1 MIKLDSA
8 FIITISVSLLL
19 GFPHPGKSEIEDPIP
34 SLPRGDVSIH
44 LSSFTTGM
52 PVQEEFITPVFTQRV
67 GPTDLAEIPNGSGS
81 LIVTNYGGVAF
92 RLDQSGLV
100 APRAFLNLSSPES
113 PSFNS
118 AFEFGGAH
126 GLTTIAFHPGFS
138 DITSQG
144 YRKFYTVE
152 PETSGSGVPDF
163 VQSVVAGD
171 HHQEAIYEYTLES
184 VESDHC
190 TSACAAS
197 KRELLRVQ
205 QPGWHHNL
213 ADLLFDSEGLLYVA
227 SADGNV
233 AGRTPPM
240 MSDNSQLLTNIFGK
254 ILRIDPFGDNS
265 GNGRYG
271 IPAGNPFVNVEGD
284 QLAEIYAYGLRN
296 PYRIEFDRRTGQMY
310 ASETGEE
317 QIESV
322 ERIVSGG
329 NFGWNTKEG
338 SYLYDR
344 TTKIISVDNDSD
356 GDGRGDFAQQHG
368 LIDPVLEYDRD
379 EGRAIVGALPYR
391 GNSIPNLQG
400 QIIFADFSGG
410 LFHGDPG
417 SGQTYRMLLDE
428 SEASLPFNIHS
439 VNQDSSGNAYLLG
452 IARQDN
458 NFDGVVVRLHATP
471 TTSGDF
477 NGNGKLDA
485 ADIDLLSAAV
495 REGSQANLFDLSK
508 DGKLDETDRLIW
520 LGDLKKTILGDSN
533 LDGRWNS
540 TDFVVA
546 FQFGQYQDSISQ
558 NSNWSAGD
566 WNGDGDFDSSDIVAA
581 FQNGGYEPGLRA
593 VPEPSC
599 HWLGHLA
606 ISLLAFGLRKNKHC
620 PPRH

>member
-1 MIKLDSA
+1 
-8 FIITISVSLLL
+8 
-19 GFPHPGKSEIEDPIP
+19 
-34 SLPRGDVSIH
+34 
-44 LSSFTTGM
+44 
-52 PVQEEFITPVFTQRV
+52 
-67 GPTDLAEIPNGSGS
+67 
-81 LIVTNYGGVAF
+81 
-92 RLDQSGLV
+92 
-100 APRAFLNLSSPES
+100 
-113 PSFNS
+113 
-118 AFEFGGAH
+118 
-126 GLTTIAFHPGFS
+126 
-138 DITSQG
+138 
-144 YRKFYTVE
+144 
-152 PETSGSGVPDF
+152 
-163 VQSVVAGD
+163 
-171 HHQEAIYEYTLES
+171 
-184 VESDHC
+184 
-190 TSACAAS
+190 
-197 KRELLRVQ
+197 
-205 QPGWHHNL
+205 
-213 ADLLFDSEGLLYVA
+213 
-227 SADGNV
+227 
-233 AGRTPPM
+233 M